1 MFASIN
7 SFLTGGN
14 NIPLIG
20 ASYEGGY
27 FGGQILYP
35 TGQKY
40 NLVVSPRS
48 TGQSTAITYGSLQG
62 SAIGATSTYDGL
74 ENTNILVASGLSNY
88 AAEFCGNLT
97 IDGYSDWYMPA
108 QWELEVLYYY
118 LKPTN
123 DSNQTSLSSGANPY
137 AVSPEPI
144 STAYTSSLPPQ
155 TSITAFQ
162 AGGSEVIRESSPFTY
177 NDLFWS
183 STEYSGYFAW
193 YQYMGSTQ
201 PGKQQYEYKNTQ
213 GNVRAIRRV
222 AV

>member
-14 NIPLIG
+14 NIPPIG

-62 SAIGATSTYDGL
+62 SPIGATSTYDGL
-74 ENTNILVASGLSNY
+74 ENTNILVASESSHY
-88 AAEFCGNLT
+88 AAEFCDNLT
-97 IDGYSDWYMPA
+97 IGGYSDWYMPA
-108 QWELEVLYYY
+108 QWELEVLFWY
-118 LKPTN
+118 LKS
-123 DSNQTSLSSGANPY
+123 DSNLNFTVITSGANPY

-144 STAYTSSLPPQ
+144 STAYTSSSPAQ
-155 TSITAFQ
+155 TSIVDFQ
-162 AGGSEVIRESSPFTY
+162 TGGSQIIGESSPFTY
-177 NDLFWS
+177 NDLFWT
-183 STEYSGYFAW
+183 STEYAGYFAW